1 MAVSEQKRATI
12 SLPKDDRL
20 LITRRFDA
28 TPDLV
33 YRAYTT
39 PDLVRRWWCGKR
51 GEVTTCEIDPEE
63 RLVSTEVFE
72 AMPEH
77 EAVCT
82 ASFTGSD
89 GGTVLTL
96 LVQHP
101 TKELRDQHLASGM
114 EEGMNEALDL
124 LEELARPGGPAGL
137 AELEV
142 LVGSWDLQTSFEAGA
157 LGPDSPAATIAGGK
171 TTFEWLDGRF
181 F

>member
-33 YRAYTT
+33 YR
-39 PDLVRRWWCGKR
+39 WWCGQR
-51 GEVTTCEIDPEE
+51 GEVTTCEIDLRVGGAWRYVLRAHGGFDVAFHGVYREIVPEE

-124 LEELARPGGPAGL
+124 LEELARPGGPAS
-137 AELEV
+137 E
-142 LVGSWDLQTSFEAGA
+142 
-157 LGPDSPAATIAGGK
+157 
-171 TTFEWLDGRF
+171 R
-181 F
+181 